1 MIPALRRS
9 LAGVTAAVLA
19 YLLTAV
25 LAVPWL
31 PRLLGRAANSP
42 RNLWAGYESA
52 GEPVWAAIGWVLLV
66 AHRIPL
72 QVASSDGTFVGYLP
86 LGTAPWLLLCGPLA
100 CFVVG
105 VVVVQHADEDAGIP
119 AAVGAY
125 LFVGYLCAILLGAF
139 VLRVSTGEILIA
151 PALWN
156 TTSLS
161 WMVVVPLVSLA
172 FGTAGAYVGSE
183 PAIEAALPTWGTPR

>member
-1 MIPALRRS
+1 MIPSLRRS
-9 LAGVTAAVLA
+9 LAGATAAVLA
-19 YLLTAV
+19 YVLTAI

-31 PRLLGRAANSP
+31 PRLLGRGGNSP
-42 RNLWAGYESA
+42 RNLWPGYETA
-52 GEPVWAAIGWVLLV
+52 GEPAWAAIGWVLLA
-66 AHRIPL
+66 AHRVPL
-72 QVASSDGTFVGYLP
+72 QVASPDSTFVGYLP
-86 LGTAPWLLLCGPLA
+86 LGTAPWLFLCGPLA

-105 VVVVQHADEDAGIP
+105 AVVVQHADEDAAIP

-125 LFVGYLCAILLGAF
+125 LFVGYLISILLGAF
-139 VLRVSTGEILIA
+139 VFRVSTGQTLIT

-161 WMVVVPLVSLA
+161 WMVVVPLVPLA

-183 PAIEAALPTWGTPR
+183 PAIKAALPTWGTPS